1 MSLVPHLFLVCMR
14 SYEDCGFAMHVCLS
28 TWNNLIPAGWIFVT
42 FFIVC
47 VCVYVWKWEEGLLK
61 SVSKIQVWL
70 KLHFTWRLPTFVA
83 TLVENI
89 TVVAFVTKIAG
100 VDFLVDKVK
109 NLAVVA
115 PAAMVTKV
123 TVC

>member
-1 MSLVPHLFLVCMR
+1 M
-14 SYEDCGFAMHVCLS
+14 
-28 TWNNLIPAGWIFVT
+28 
-42 FFIVC
+42 
-47 VCVYVWKWEEGLLK
+47 
-61 SVSKIQVWL
+61 
-70 KLHFTWRLPTFVA
+70 A